1 MDRRDALDSVL
12 YRIGQQMGKKDLK
25 EFQKI
30 KETLP
35 VPVTLDQ
42 KLLLLV
48 KHYSVIKSK
57 K

>member
-42 KLLLLV
+42 KLLLLM
-48 KHYSVIKSK
+48 KHYSVNKPK
-57 K
+57 